1 MFIIKPRYFTFSGN
15 FGAKGS
21 HDMNLPGKFVTI
33 DIFEFSVML
42 YFIPV
47 KLCTFSLTGKVN
59 LMFQTATKPIFSVKK
74 IEYI

>member
-1 MFIIKPRYFTFSGN
+1 MFIIKLRYFTFSGN

-21 HDMNLPGKFVTI
+21 HDMNLPGKFVTS
-33 DIFEFSVML
+33 DIFEFSIML

>member
-1 MFIIKPRYFTFSGN
+1 MFIIKLRYFTFSGN

-21 HDMNLPGKFVTI
+21 HDMNLPGKLVTI

>member
-1 MFIIKPRYFTFSGN
+1 
-15 FGAKGS
+15 
-21 HDMNLPGKFVTI
+21 MNLPGKLVTI